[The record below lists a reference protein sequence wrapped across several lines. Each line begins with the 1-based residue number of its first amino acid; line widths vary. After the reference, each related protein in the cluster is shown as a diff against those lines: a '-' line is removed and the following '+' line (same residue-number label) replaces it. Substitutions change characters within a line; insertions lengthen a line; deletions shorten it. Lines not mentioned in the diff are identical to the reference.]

1 MNQPTTINP
10 TAINQDIRL
19 SGCGPEEWQAR
30 VELAA
35 AYRLIHKQGWTSL
48 VFNHITARVPGAEDQ
63 FLINNFGLRYD
74 EITASNLIKVDL
86 KGRVIDGRGNERV
99 NLAGYVIH
107 SAIHGARHDVH
118 CALHTH
124 GPAGVAVSCLEQ
136 GFLFINQDSMQFHGQ
151 IAYHEFEG
159 LAVNEDERQRLVADF
174 GDKAILILR
183 NHGMLTVGK
192 TVADAF
198 VLMWALEHCCK
209 VQLSVMASGGKIHGL
224 DNGQLDAI
232 AKNLPQQQFA
242 ITPEGLGKLPFAALM
257 RQLDQTDPDYRT

>member
-1 MNQPTTINP
+1 MNQPTDIKH
-10 TAINQDIRL
+10 DIRL
-19 SGCGPEEWQAR
+19 PGCSAEEWQAR

-35 AYRLIHKQGWTSL
+35 AYRLIHNYGWTSL
-48 VFNHITARVPGAEDQ
+48 VFNHITSRVPGADDQ

-86 KGRVIDGRGNERV
+86 KGNVVDAKGDERV

-107 SAIHGARHDVH
+107 SAIHGARHDVQ

-124 GPAGVAVSCLEQ
+124 GPSGVAVSCLEQ
-136 GFLFINQDSMQFHGQ
+136 GFMHINQDSMQFAGK
-151 IAYHEFEG
+151 IAYHDFEG
-159 LAVNEDERQRLVADF
+159 LAVDEDERQRLVADF
-174 GDKAILILR
+174 GDKTVLILR

-198 VLMWALEHCCK
+198 VMMWALEHCCK
-209 VQLSVMASGGKIHGL
+209 VQLAVMASGGNIYGQKS
-224 DNGQLDAI
+224 GQLDAI
-232 AKNLPQQQFA
+232 AKGVPQAQFA

-257 RQLDQTDPDYRT
+257 RELDQTDPDYRT